1 MDNVIKKTINIEL
14 TPDIYNKLKTLS
26 NKKIINSMRSFCT
39 KAISDKILE
48 LEKERKIKMMLEAAS
63 DPEYLARCKEIQDDY
78 RHIDYFG
85 GKEEW

>member
-1 MDNVIKKTINIEL
+1 MVFREFL
-14 TPDIYNKLKTLS
+14 RYRKLLR
-26 NKKIINSMRSFCT
+26 NQ
-39 KAISDKILE
+39 ISDKILE